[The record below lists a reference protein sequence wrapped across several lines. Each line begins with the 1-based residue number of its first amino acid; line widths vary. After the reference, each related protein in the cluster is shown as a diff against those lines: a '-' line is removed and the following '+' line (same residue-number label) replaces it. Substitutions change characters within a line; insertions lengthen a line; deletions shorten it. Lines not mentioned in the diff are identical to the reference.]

1 MNFSPSFKHNTNMI
15 KYISVIAEMS
25 TDGIP
30 KPLEIIWE
38 TGQHF
43 SIDKIL
49 DIRKKASTKGG
60 GAGLRFFVSI
70 KGQNRYLFLKD
81 DKWFIEL

>member
-1 MNFSPSFKHNTNMI
+1 MI

-25 TDGIP
+25 TDGFP

-38 TGQHF
+38 TGAHY
-43 SIDKIL
+43 IVDKII

-60 GAGLRFFVSI
+60 GAGLRYLVKI
-70 KGQNRYLFLKD
+70 KNNTRYLFLKD
-81 DKWFIEL
+81 DKWFIELD